1 MNISLQPDQE
11 KFVQSQLATGKYK
24 TVEQV
29 ITEALKLLE
38 ERNRQAKLLADIR
51 LHQWQPAYEIPDSVT
66 LLRQLR
72 GYDD

>member
-1 MNISLQPDQE
+1 MNITLQLEQE
-11 KFVQSQLATGKYK
+11 QFVQSQLATGKYK

-29 ITEALKLLE
+29 ITKALRLLE
-38 ERNRQAKLLADIR
+38 ERNRPAKLLADIR
-51 LHQWQPAYEIPDSVT
+51 LHQWQPPHDIPDSVT